1 MVAELVPMLEPLVQQ
16 VVALVPRLVALPML
30 ALQVQEPRVL
40 ALRLLLAVQQVVAL
54 VHRSVGLR
62 VQLLLVR
69 GYLLAVL
76 EGPLQVR
83 PQSLLEHR
91 LLVGH
96 RGPRTRRKEHLGVHH
111 SRKLLPTLRLH
122 RLAWW
127 CERASLG
134 SRPSP
139 S

>member
-30 ALQVQEPRVL
+30 ALQVLEPL
-40 ALRLLLAVQQVVAL
+40 VQQVVAL

-69 GYLLAVL
+69 GCLLAVL

-83 PQSLLEHR
+83 PLWLLEHR
-91 LLVGH
+91 LLVGD
-96 RGPRTRRKEHLGVHH
+96 RGPMTRRKEHLGVHH